1 MENIITNLATW
12 ATLILFLFYF
22 VGRIITIC
30 VVKRLWHD
38 KVVFSEIN
46 RDEYGIVDEIG
57 DDTCECNVPFC
68 AYLVSVEGMRNI
80 KIYTSDLNNIEMGVR
95 KDKLIYQ
102 RDFMNIDQ
110 AIKININTGDIF
122 PTLFIEYET
131 MDFMKVSLDWQD
143 NLKSG
148 VFSEMVVPQNTLRSV
163 LYKLLR

>member
-46 RDEYGIVDEIG
+46 RDEYGI
-57 DDTCECNVPFC
+57 
-68 AYLVSVEGMRNI
+68 VEGMRNI

-143 NLKSG
+143 NLKTG
-148 VFSEMVVPQNTLRSV
+148 VFSEMVLPQDT
-163 LYKLLR
+163 